1 MPSPSVKPTDIVGLA
16 NPFGRFYEWHLNDN
30 AVDIDLVT
38 RAQSG
43 ERAALR
49 ALYDRHHEKTYRYI
63 YARVSDQPLAK
74 DLTGEVSRGWWPI
87 CPAFRRRGVPFRA
100 WLYRIARN
108 LVIDYYR
115 NRDRQPLVG
124 LEHAAEVRHPR

>member
-1 MPSPSVKPTDIVGLA
+1 MVA
-16 NPFGRFYEWHLNDN
+16 HLP
-30 AVDIDLVT
+30 
-38 RAQSG
+38 R
-43 ERAALR
+43 
-49 ALYDRHHEKTYRYI
+49 
-63 YARVSDQPLAK
+63 
-74 DLTGEVSRGWWPI
+74 
-87 CPAFRRRGVPFRA
+87 FRRRGVPFRA